1 MLDRATRISSSML
14 FRDKNDDRIRVE
26 KPIIDQFS
34 RLVAKTTPLVNTLT
48 RPRQS
53 RDTDGE
59 RINEEAGG
67 ESLELFD
74 CNILWTDSGNVDD
87 K

>member
-1 MLDRATRISSSML
+1 ML
-14 FRDKNDDRIRVE
+14 FHDKNDDRIRVD

-59 RINEEAGG
+59 RVNEEAEG
-67 ESLELFD
+67 ESLELF
-74 CNILWTDSGNVDD
+74 
-87 K
+87 

>member
-1 MLDRATRISSSML
+1 ML
-14 FRDKNDDRIRVE
+14 FRDKNDGRIRVD

-34 RLVAKTTPLVNTLT
+34 RLVAKMTPLVDTLT

-59 RINEEAGG
+59 RVNGAGG
-67 ESLELFD
+67 ESLELF
-74 CNILWTDSGNVDD
+74 
-87 K
+87 